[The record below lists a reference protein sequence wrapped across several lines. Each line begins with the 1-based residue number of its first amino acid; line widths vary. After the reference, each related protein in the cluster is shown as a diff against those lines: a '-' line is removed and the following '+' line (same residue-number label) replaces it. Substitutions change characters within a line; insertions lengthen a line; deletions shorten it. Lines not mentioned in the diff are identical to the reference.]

1 MNRGTLKE
9 VLAAAKKYSQH
20 LTKEHVAV
28 LRKNGATDESY
39 VQHEYTSDKDM
50 KHMIADL
57 RNKDM
62 LKFYSE
68 ASRDRVYGAFYI
80 FQTEDGKET
89 KAFAVNCPDVKR
101 II

>member
-28 LRKNGATDESY
+28 LRKNGAPDESY

-57 RNKDM
+57 RNKRYAQV
-62 LKFYSE
+62 LLRVI
-68 ASRDRVYGAFYI
+68 SRSRVRRILHLPDRRRKGDESI
-80 FQTEDGKET
+80 R
-89 KAFAVNCPDVKR
+89 C
-101 II
+101 